1 MFDDNEAAVECL
13 KCQCRNGKEVEG
25 RYHFAMV
32 VQECQPA
39 LDFALVPSELERFE
53 IAGDGRFGNSGSEL
67 EQLVVNARR
76 SPATILRLHPP
87 Q

>member
-25 RYHFAMV
+25 GNYFAMV
-32 VQECQPA
+32 VQECQTA
-39 LDFALVPSELERFE
+39 LGFALVLAALELFE
-53 IAGDGRFGNSGSEL
+53 IAGDSRFGNSAAEL
-67 EQLVVNARR
+67 EQLAVKCAALPSQD
-76 SPATILRLHPP
+76 SPPSSA